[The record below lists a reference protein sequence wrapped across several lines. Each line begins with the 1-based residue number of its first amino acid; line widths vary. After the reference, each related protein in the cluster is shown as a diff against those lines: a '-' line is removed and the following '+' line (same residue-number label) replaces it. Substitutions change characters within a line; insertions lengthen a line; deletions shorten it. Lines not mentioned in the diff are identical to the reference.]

1 MNQIEV
7 IKNKVSKL
15 VNQYNVG
22 NYKLVIQEANILL
35 KKLPNNSF
43 LLNLL
48 GSSYQKIGHYETA
61 KKNFLQVLVT
71 EPQNLPA
78 MNNLANT
85 FRDLLEFKK
94 AEEQFQKILKIDDK
108 FINSIVNYANLKF
121 QLDQYED
128 AINLYNQ
135 ALELDNKSENI
146 HYNIGLTYQTYGN
159 FEKAEFHFK
168 EMLKLNPKSTGA
180 DRLISRFTK
189 YDENN
194 NHFKD
199 MLKREK
205 MADSLSERAKIN
217 LYFAL
222 GKAYE
227 DIKNFEKSFVF
238 LKKANDLT
246 NAQFK
251 YDIESDNRFIKNI
264 KKFFDKINIT
274 NYKKKVKEK
283 RIIFI
288 LGLPR
293 SGTSLAEQ
301 IISTHDKVYGAG
313 ESSYLEKLIKNNF
326 LKNGELNLDLTDDK
340 KLKHLVEHVSR
351 EYINLL
357 DNFKV
362 TENIITE
369 KDPLNFKW
377 IGFINL
383 MFPNSKIIHCC
394 RDPKDNFLSLYKNF
408 FPEGLEWSY
417 NEDNLVNFIR
427 NYKSLVEFWKKKFPG
442 TIYDLSYEKL
452 INNPKLEIKELIKFC
467 ELDWQENCLHFYKN
481 KKSIKTLSVAE
492 ARKPIYKTSL
502 SGSSNF
508 EPFLKDAFEK
518 LEKL

>member
-1 MNQIEV
+1 MNQIEI
-7 IKNKVSKL
+7 IKKKVSKL

-22 NYKLVIQEANILL
+22 NYKLVIQEVNILL

-168 EMLKLNPKSTGA
+168 EMLKLNPKATGA

-205 MADSLSERAKIN
+205 VAGSLSEKAKIN

-227 DIKNFEKSFVF
+227 DIKNFERSFVF

-251 YDIESDNRFIKNI
+251 YDVTSDDRFIENI

-274 NYKKKVKEK
+274 NYKKK
-283 RIIFI
+283 
-288 LGLPR
+288 G
-293 SGTSLAEQ
+293 
-301 IISTHDKVYGAG
+301 
-313 ESSYLEKLIKNNF
+313 
-326 LKNGELNLDLTDDK
+326 
-340 KLKHLVEHVSR
+340 
-351 EYINLL
+351 
-357 DNFKV
+357 
-362 TENIITE
+362 
-369 KDPLNFKW
+369 
-377 IGFINL
+377 
-383 MFPNSKIIHCC
+383 
-394 RDPKDNFLSLYKNF
+394 
-408 FPEGLEWSY
+408 
-417 NEDNLVNFIR
+417 
-427 NYKSLVEFWKKKFPG
+427 
-442 TIYDLSYEKL
+442 
-452 INNPKLEIKELIKFC
+452 
-467 ELDWQENCLHFYKN
+467 
-481 KKSIKTLSVAE
+481 
-492 ARKPIYKTSL
+492 
-502 SGSSNF
+502 
-508 EPFLKDAFEK
+508 
-518 LEKL
+518 

>member
-1 MNQIEV
+1 M
-7 IKNKVSKL
+7 
-15 VNQYNVG
+15 
-22 NYKLVIQEANILL
+22 
-35 KKLPNNSF
+35 
-43 LLNLL
+43 
-48 GSSYQKIGHYETA
+48 
-61 KKNFLQVLVT
+61 
-71 EPQNLPA
+71 
-78 MNNLANT
+78 
-85 FRDLLEFKK
+85 
-94 AEEQFQKILKIDDK
+94 
-108 FINSIVNYANLKF
+108 
-121 QLDQYED
+121 
-128 AINLYNQ
+128 
-135 ALELDNKSENI
+135 ELDNKSENI

-168 EMLKLNPKSTGA
+168 EMLKLNPKATGA

-205 MADSLSERAKIN
+205 VAGSLSEKAKIN

-227 DIKNFEKSFVF
+227 DIKNFERSFVF

-251 YDIESDNRFIKNI
+251 YDVTSDDRFIENI

-274 NYKKKVKEK
+274 NYKKKVKDK

-301 IISTHDKVYGAG
+301 IISAHDKVYGAG

-326 LKNGELNLDLTDDK
+326 LENEELNFDLTEDK
-340 KLKHLVEHVSR
+340 KFKHLVEHVSQK
-351 EYINLL
+351 YINLL

-383 MFPNSKIIHCC
+383 MFPN
-394 RDPKDNFLSLYKNF
+394 
-408 FPEGLEWSY
+408 
-417 NEDNLVNFIR
+417 
-427 NYKSLVEFWKKKFPG
+427 
-442 TIYDLSYEKL
+442 
-452 INNPKLEIKELIKFC
+452 
-467 ELDWQENCLHFYKN
+467 
-481 KKSIKTLSVAE
+481 
-492 ARKPIYKTSL
+492 
-502 SGSSNF
+502 
-508 EPFLKDAFEK
+508 
-518 LEKL
+518 